1 MRTNQETMT
10 ALQASSQ
17 RMTMRQKA
25 EKCMRYAYA
34 FGKAA
39 AAFAGTTA
47 VAGTVAFAAGED
59 AAGTVMDSIVDYMK
73 TILKWVGIG
82 IAIFGVY
89 EVAMAFLQ
97 QAPEQK
103 TKGILMVVVGGVM
116 IGMGTLVDTMRGLGG
131 SGTE

>member
-1 MRTNQETMT
+1 MRKNQETMT

-17 RMTMRQKA
+17 KTTMRQKA

-34 FGKAA
+34 FSKAA
-39 AAFAGTTA
+39 ATFAGTTA
-47 VAGTVAFAAGED
+47 AAGTVAFAAGD
-59 AAGTVMDSIVDYMK
+59 ADGAAGTIMDNIVSYMK

-103 TKGILMVVVGGVM
+103 TKGILMVVVGGCM
-116 IGMGTLVDTMRGLGG
+116 IGMGGLVDAMRKLG
-131 SGTE
+131 